1 MFANRWNPLFKHL
14 RELWRLLAS
23 IYKSN
28 TGSIPVASTTLIVS
42 GLRKQKSRTGTKTGT
57 RPLCSANTYKDLFV
71 SSSLLS
77 FGDFLARE
85 TLFAKFFPSVQTSMV
100 DGEGVQ
106 TSDRP
111 PLPAS
116 TQEA

>member
-14 RELWRLLAS
+14 CGLWRLLAS

-28 TGSIPVASTTLIVS
+28 TGSTPVASTTLIMS

-77 FGDFLARE
+77 FGDFLARG

-116 TQEA
+116 IQEA

>member
-14 RELWRLLAS
+14 CGLWHLLSS

-28 TGSIPVASTTLIVS
+28 TGSTPVASTTLIMS
-42 GLRKQKSRTGTKTGT
+42 GLQKAKSRAGTKTGT
-57 RPLCSANTYKDLFV
+57 HPLCSANTYKDLFV
-71 SSSLLS
+71 SSALLS
-77 FGDFLARE
+77 FGDFLARG
-85 TLFAKFFPSVQTSMV
+85 TLFAKIFPSVQTSVV

-111 PLPAS
+111 PLRSSIQDA
-116 TQEA
+116 